1 MEIQIVAN
9 ANSTRL
15 ITNPTEGM
23 FGVAIRSDGT
33 FENVGIGSFDP
44 SNGVEL
50 ADRLTA
56 LAEAIRAKSGQRQEA
71 IRALA

>member
-1 MEIQIVAN
+1 MAK
-9 ANSTRL
+9 
-15 ITNPTEGM
+15 TNRSIISNPSEGM
-23 FGVAIRSDGT
+23 FGVAIRMDGT

-44 SNGVEL
+44 NNGVEL

-56 LAEAIRAKSGQRQEA
+56 LADAIRAKSGQRQES

>member
-1 MEIQIVAN
+1 MAA

-15 ITNPTEGM
+15 ITNPTGCM
-23 FGVAIRSDGT
+23 FGVAIRMDGT
-33 FENVGIGSFDP
+33 FESVGIGSFDLG
-44 SNGVEL
+44 NAREL

>member
-1 MEIQIVAN
+1 MAN
-9 ANSTRL
+9 QNSTRT
-15 ITNPTEGM
+15 ITNPTDCLY
-23 FGVAIRSDGT
+23 GVAIKSDGT

-56 LAEAIRAKSGQRQEA
+56 MAEAIRTKSGQRQEA

>member
-1 MEIQIVAN
+1 MADT
-9 ANSTRL
+9 NSTRL
-15 ITNPTEGM
+15 ITNPTECM
-23 FGVAIRSDGT
+23 YGVTIRVDGT

-56 LAEAIRAKSGQRQEA
+56 LAEAIRAKSFLRQEA
-71 IRALA
+71 IRALM